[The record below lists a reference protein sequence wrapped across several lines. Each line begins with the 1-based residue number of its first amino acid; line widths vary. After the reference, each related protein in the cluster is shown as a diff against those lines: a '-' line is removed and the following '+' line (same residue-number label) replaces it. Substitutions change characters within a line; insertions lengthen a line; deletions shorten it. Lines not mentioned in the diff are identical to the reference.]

1 MTDDRLMIFIDGTMK
16 SRTHGFVTQADCVK
30 FVEALSEE
38 GKLKMFHCSKSIQ
51 PDPNR
56 DTAISIEVNK
66 GVASIMNKKITDLRY
81 LGSLA

>member
-16 SRTHGFVTQADCVK
+16 SRVHSFVTYADCVK
-30 FVEALSEE
+30 FVEALAEE
-38 GKLKMFHCSKSIQ
+38 GKLKMFHCSRSIQ

-66 GVASIMNKKITDLRY
+66 RVASIMNEKITDLKY
-81 LGSLA
+81 LGYSA